1 MRSRLSQLS
10 CLIAVA
16 ASLSAGCATTPQSD
30 SGKPSKI
37 VQVYES
43 DPYLGKGYDVVG
55 RLWADSTR
63 SRFRV
68 PTYPSR
74 DAAIAAMQAE
84 AALLN
89 ADALIS
95 VGCLDQHV
103 SARPQ
108 GGEPAFVCYGVAIQ
122 MQRRKE

>member
-1 MRSRLSQLS
+1 MRSRLSPLS
-10 CLIAVA
+10 LLIAVA
-16 ASLSAGCATTPQSD
+16 ATLSSGCATTPHGD
-30 SGKPSKI
+30 TGKPSKT

-43 DPYLGKGYDVVG
+43 DPYLGKGYDIVG

-84 AALLN
+84 AAILN

-95 VGCLDQHV
+95 VGCLDQRV
-103 SARPQ
+103 SALAQ

-122 MQRRKE
+122 MRPPKG

>member
-1 MRSRLSQLS
+1 MRSRLSALS
-10 CLIAVA
+10 LLIVVA
-16 ASLSAGCATTPQSD
+16 ASLISGCANTPQGD
-30 SGKPSKI
+30 TGKPSKI

-55 RLWADSTR
+55 RLWTDSMR
-63 SRFRV
+63 SRFRI
-68 PTYPSR
+68 PTYSTK
-74 DAAIAAMQAE
+74 DAAISAMQTE

-95 VGCLDQHV
+95 VGCLDQRV
-103 SARPQ
+103 PSQ

-122 MQRRKE
+122 MRQRQG

>member
-1 MRSRLSQLS
+1 MMRSRLSPLS
-10 CLIAVA
+10 LLIVVA
-16 ASLSAGCATTPQSD
+16 GSLTSGCATTPQGD
-30 SGKPSKI
+30 TGKPSKI

-55 RLWADSTR
+55 RLWADSAR

-68 PTYPSR
+68 PTYPTK

-84 AALLN
+84 AALLS

-95 VGCLDQHV
+95 VGCLDQRV
-103 SARPQ
+103 PSQ
-108 GGEPAFVCYGVAIQ
+108 GGEPAFLCYGVAIQ
-122 MQRRKE
+122 MRQP